1 MKIVVAVDEDKR
13 TIVKRTGQSAF
24 FAIYEDEKC
33 VEYVPNKHHDGGHHE
48 HTHNHES
55 NHSEEEQVAHTNSHT
70 KDVQGLKGC
79 DVILVQAIGENM
91 KEALDSV
98 GLKVKKVREKHGA
111 TADELVKN
119 FLAGKI

>member
-1 MKIVVAVDEDKR
+1 MKIVVAVDEDKQ

-33 VEYVPNKHHDGGHHE
+33 VEYVPNKHHDGGRHE
-48 HTHNHES
+48 HKHES
-55 NHSEEEQVAHTNSHT
+55 NHSPVEHEAHTNSHT